1 MNNNGSRIKT
11 VWKYLSKE
19 RLYLWK
25 WLGES
30 SGRKEYSIRSYFPF
44 GPFSLNGNIYFF
56 PLSRRRWKNE
66 FRVFVDI
73 RTRCFIFEVT
83 AEIELETSRNEKLMK
98 SYNFLSEMLMIKV
111 GKNFCNSSSNSRTN
125 LTSWI
130 KYREKRSRFFPRRKL
145 TYSGS
150 KDVELVVVNFC
161 NLRSQTFLEKCI
173 T

>member
-1 MNNNGSRIKT
+1 MNNNGSDQNCVKIS
-11 VWKYLSKE
+11 LQ
-19 RLYLWK
+19 
-25 WLGES
+25 GEIIFMEMVRGS
-30 SGRKEYSIRSYFPF
+30 SRRKEYSIRSYFPF

-130 KYREKRSRFFPRRKL
+130 KYREKRSSFFPRRKL

-161 NLRSQTFLEKCI
+161 NLWSQTFLEKYI

>member
-1 MNNNGSRIKT
+1 MAMNNNGSDQNCVKIF
-11 VWKYLSKE
+11 LQ
-19 RLYLWK
+19 
-25 WLGES
+25 GEIIFMEMVRGS
-30 SGRKEYSIRSYFPF
+30 SRRKEYSIRSYFPF

-98 SYNFLSEMLMIKV
+98 SYNFLPEMLMIKV

-125 LTSWI
+125 LTS
-130 KYREKRSRFFPRRKL
+130 
-145 TYSGS
+145 
-150 KDVELVVVNFC
+150 
-161 NLRSQTFLEKCI
+161 
-173 T
+173 